1 MPVTP
6 VRPRFG
12 GPLQN
17 PDYYLSISAI
27 CNVLR
32 EFSTLKTIAQH
43 LTAQGFLS
51 PSGRE
56 WNKSRLVSFLRSP
69 HYNQFAQ

>member
-1 MPVTP
+1 MP
-6 VRPRFG
+6 VRPKFG
-12 GPLQN
+12 GALQE
-17 PDYYLSISAI
+17 PSYYRSVSAI

-32 EFSTLKTIAQH
+32 EYSTLKTICQH

-56 WNKSRLVSFLRSP
+56 WNKSRIVSFLRSP
-69 HYNQFAQ
+69 HYDQSAK

>member
-1 MPVTP
+1 MP
-6 VRPRFG
+6 VRPKFG
-12 GPLQN
+12 GALQE
-17 PDYYLSISAI
+17 PAYYAAVSAI

-32 EFSTLKTIAQH
+32 EFSTLKTMAQH

-51 PSGRE
+51 PSGKE

-69 HYNQFAQ
+69 HYDQSAK

>member
-1 MPVTP
+1 MP
-6 VRPRFG
+6 VRPSFG
-12 GPLQN
+12 GTLQA
-17 PDYYLSISAI
+17 PEYYKAVSAI

-32 EFSTLKTIAQH
+32 EFSTLKTISSH

-69 HYNQFAQ
+69 HYDQSAK

>member
-1 MPVTP
+1 MP
-6 VRPRFG
+6 VRPKFG
-12 GPLQN
+12 GALQE
-17 PDYYLSISAI
+17 PAYYTAVSAI

-32 EFSTLKTIAQH
+32 EFSTLKTIASH
-43 LTAQGFLS
+43 LTAQGFNS

-69 HYNQFAQ
+69 HYDQSAK